1 MHGRRRRAQA
11 TVGDYWAHRQP
22 VPKRTRSAP
31 PVASEEIPME
41 AGRDD
46 PRILACT
53 VELAMSGAEFVA
65 LRQRLPED
73 VFRKVR

>member
-1 MHGRRRRAQA
+1 
-11 TVGDYWAHRQP
+11 
-22 VPKRTRSAP
+22 
-31 PVASEEIPME
+31 ME